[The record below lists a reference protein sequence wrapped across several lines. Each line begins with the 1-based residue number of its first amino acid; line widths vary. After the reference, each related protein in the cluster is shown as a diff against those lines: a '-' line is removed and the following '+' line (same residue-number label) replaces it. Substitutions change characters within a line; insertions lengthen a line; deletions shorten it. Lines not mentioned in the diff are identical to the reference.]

1 MYINDHPDNVT
12 CNTILYSKCYQT
24 SDLARTRDGYWTWI
38 WSSSDFLIS
47 VDWDTKWSVDF
58 IARKTKLFLLDW
70 SNNTGAIDVKMDGSV
85 LEEKSS
91 SKMLGLSFST
101 KLEWDSNIFS
111 TAKTVSKKIRALIYS
126 IKFLPPEIAICLCK
140 STIQPFQHCC
150 YVWVGAPNCY

>member
-1 MYINDHPDNVT
+1 M
-12 CNTILYSKCYQT
+12 
-24 SDLARTRDGYWTWI
+24 
-38 WSSSDFLIS
+38 
-47 VDWDTKWSVDF
+47 DWDTKWSVDF
-58 IARKTKLFLLDW
+58 IVRKTKLFLLDW
-70 SNNTGAIDVKMDGSV
+70 SNKTGAIDVKMDGSV